1 MIRHSR
7 HHRIDSALVYG
18 FAVLSIIALSHVERI
33 IVNLEKKIAPHITQK
48 QSVPFFN
55 EEAFSKITVK
65 ARAYVV
71 YDIVT
76 GTVIAGK
83 NEEVTLPLASVTK
96 VMTAVTARTH
106 FDKNKEITIQ
116 SKSIEGAY
124 DLGLKNGQTFTLD
137 ELLKYMLV
145 FSSNDGAQAVADGL
159 GGRDSFIARMNS
171 DAEKFG
177 LAMNFTNPAGLDVD
191 GALGGK
197 GSALSVA
204 KLLAIAH
211 KKFPETFEATT
222 KPRATVNSSTG
233 KISGVPN
240 TNQDV
245 YNFSGI
251 ELSKTGFT
259 DRAGGNLAI
268 VVDIA
273 LGRPVAIVV
282 LGSTREERFS
292 DVTLLYKTLQKSIQR

>member
-7 HHRIDSALVYG
+7 YHGIDNALVYG
-18 FAVLSIIALSHVERI
+18 FAVLSIIALSHLERI
-33 IVNLEKKIAPHITQK
+33 IVNLESKVSPRIVHKENI
-48 QSVPFFN
+48 PFFN
-55 EEAFSKITVK
+55 QEAFSKVTVK

-71 YDIVT
+71 YDIV
-76 GTVIAGK
+76 GGSVIAGK
-83 NEEVTLPLASVTK
+83 NEQVVLPLASVTK

-106 FDKNKEITIQ
+106 FDKNKEITIHPR
-116 SKSIEGAY
+116 SIDGAY

-137 ELLKYMLV
+137 ELLKYTLV
-145 FSSNDGAQAVADGL
+145 FSSNDGAQAIADGL
-159 GGRDSFIARMNS
+159 GGQESFISRMNS
-171 DAEKFG
+171 DAERFG
-177 LAMNFTNPAGLDVD
+177 LAMNFTNAAGLDID
-191 GALGGK
+191 DALGGK

-211 KKFPETFEATT
+211 KNFPEIFEATT
-222 KPRATVNSSTG
+222 KPRATVYSSLG

-268 VVDIA
+268 IVDIA
-273 LGRPVAIVV
+273 LGRPVALVV

-292 DVTLLYKTLQKSIQR
+292 DVAVLYKALQLSLQK